1 MKSKWRI
8 LALISSLSLGMAGCG
23 VQTSPANPAIPSYS
37 AEAEALYLKRYN
49 SRGKSQ
55 ATALS
60 AYDTLGP
67 IYGTKAYQKLPTS
80 QNPTISPSAIK
91 KANDYV
97 AEMNTSAFIVWR
109 NGAVEHESYFGE
121 FNADSLI
128 VSKSLAKPI
137 SMLAVGRAIHEGHI
151 KSLEQSVSDFITEWK
166 GTEKEKILVRHLL
179 DMRAGLLPQGQ
190 SIEPEHILNRAYMHP
205 HHDEVIIHEYPL
217 THEPGT
223 RYEYANSTAELVAP
237 LIERATGTQY
247 EDWIGNEILTP
258 LGARDGQ
265 IWMNRLGGT
274 PHSGCCT
281 LLTADSYLRF
291 AILLLRDGKWEGKR
305 LLPVGFVDQVKKA
318 TPENPHT
325 GMGVYVAGPY
335 IEKRGPLNPEIKL
348 GQTLHSEP
356 YLAAD
361 LFMFDGNSH
370 QTAYIVP
377 SADMIILRTGNWVP
391 KDKVWDN
398 SQLPNILLRGIEFEA
413 GKAPAVQQ

>member
-1 MKSKWRI
+1 MKSSCQIKCI
-8 LALISSLSLGMAGCG
+8 LSALSLLLAGCG
-23 VQTSPANPAIPSYS
+23 VKTVTETAKIPTYS

-55 ATALS
+55 ATALK

-67 IYGTKAYQKLPTS
+67 LYGTKTYKKLPVTQTPS
-80 QNPTISPSAIK
+80 ISPGAIQ

-97 AEMNTSAFIVWR
+97 SKMNTSAFIIWR
-109 NGAVEHESYFGE
+109 KGAIEHEAYFGD

-137 SMLAVGRAIHEGHI
+137 SMLAIGRAIKEGHI
-151 KSLEQSVSDFITEWK
+151 KSLDQSVSDFVIEWK
-166 GTEKEKILVRHLL
+166 GGEKEKILVRHLL
-179 DMRAGLLPQGQ
+179 DMRSGFLPQGQ
-190 SIEPEHILNRAYMHP
+190 SLEPEHILNRAYMHP

-217 THEPGT
+217 THEPGS
-223 RYEYANSTAELVAP
+223 RYEYANSTAEMVAP
-237 LIERATGTQY
+237 LIERATGAQY
-247 EDWIGNEILTP
+247 EDWVGEEILKP
-258 LGARDGQ
+258 LGARDGE
-265 IWMNRLGGT
+265 IWMNRPGGT

-291 AILLLRDGKWEGKR
+291 AVLLLQDGKWNGKN
-305 LLPVGFVDQVKKA
+305 LLPEGFVTEVK
-318 TPENPHT
+318 TPTPQNPHT

-335 IEKRGPLNPEIKL
+335 VEKRGPLNPEKKL

-370 QTAYIVP
+370 QTAYIIP
-377 SADMIILRTGNWVP
+377 SADMVILRTGNWVP
-391 KDKVWDN
+391 KGKVWDN
-398 SQLPNILLRGIEFEA
+398 SQLPNILLKGIEFKE
-413 GKAPAVQQ
+413 GEEPVVQR

>member
-1 MKSKWRI
+1 MRWTSHI
-8 LALISSLSLGMAGCG
+8 LTLIASLPLGIVGCG
-23 VQTSPANPAIPSYS
+23 VQTSPVKSEIPSYS
-37 AEAEALYLKRYN
+37 DEAEALYLKRYKA
-49 SRGKSQ
+49 RGKSQ

-67 IYGTKAYQKLPTS
+67 IYGSKAYKKLPTS
-80 QNPTISPSAIK
+80 RNPTISQSSIQTAH
-91 KANDYV
+91 DYV
-97 AEMNTSAFIVWR
+97 AQMNTSAFIIWR
-109 NGAVEHESYFGE
+109 NGAIEHEAYFGD
-121 FNADSLI
+121 FDADALI
-128 VSKSLAKPI
+128 VSKSLAKPL
-137 SMLAVGRAIHEGHI
+137 SMLAVGRAIKEKHI
-151 KSLEQSVSDFITEWK
+151 KSLDQSVSDFITEWK
-166 GTEKEKILVRHLL
+166 GSEKEKILVRHLL
-179 DMRAGLLPQGQ
+179 DMRSGLLPQGQ
-190 SIEPEHILNRAYMHP
+190 ALEPEHILNRAYMHP

-237 LIERATGTQY
+237 LIERATGKQY
-247 EDWIGNEILTP
+247 EDWIGDEILKP

-265 IWMNRLGGT
+265 IWMNRPGGT

-291 AILLLRDGKWEGKR
+291 AILLLQDGEWGERR
-305 LLPVGFVDQVKKA
+305 LLPEGFVDEVKTA
-318 TPENPHT
+318 TPQNPHT

-335 IEKRGPLNPEIKL
+335 VEKRGPLNPEKKL

-370 QTAYIVP
+370 QTAFIIP

-413 GKAPAVQQ
+413 GKAPVAQQ

>member
-1 MKSKWRI
+1 MKSTYQI
-8 LALISSLSLGMAGCG
+8 LALVSSFSLGITGCNA
-23 VQTSPANPAIPSYS
+23 QTSSSNSAIPTYS

-67 IYGTKAYQKLPTS
+67 IHGTKAYEKLPKA
-80 QNPTISPSAIK
+80 QNTTISSAAIQ

-97 AEMNTSAFIVWR
+97 SEMNTSAFMIWR
-109 NGAVEHESYFGE
+109 NGAIEHEAYFDD

-137 SMLAVGRAIHEGHI
+137 SMLAVGRAIKEGHI
-151 KSLEQSVSDFITEWK
+151 TSLDQSVSDFITEWK
-166 GTEKEKILVRHLL
+166 GSEKEKILVRHLL

-247 EDWIGNEILTP
+247 ENWVGDEILKP

-265 IWMNRLGGT
+265 IWMNRPGGT

-291 AILLLRDGKWEGKR
+291 AILLLQNGEWDGKQ
-305 LLPVGFVDQVKKA
+305 LLPKEFVQQVKTA
-318 TPENPHT
+318 TPQNPHT
-325 GMGVYVAGPY
+325 GMGVYLAGPY

-370 QTAYIVP
+370 QTAYIIP
-377 SADMIILRTGNWVP
+377 SAGMIILRTGSWVP
-391 KDKVWDN
+391 KGKVWDN
-398 SQLPNILLRGIEFEA
+398 SQLPNILLKGIEFEA
-413 GKAPAVQQ
+413 GKVPVAQK

>member
-1 MKSKWRI
+1 MKSKWQI
-8 LALISSLSLGMAGCG
+8 LAMIGLLSLGVAGCG
-23 VQTSPANPAIPSYS
+23 IQTSPVKPDIPTYS

-67 IYGTKAYQKLPTS
+67 VFGTIDYQKLPLS
-80 QNPTISPSAIK
+80 QSPTISSKAIE

-97 AEMNTSAFIVWR
+97 AEMNTSAFVVWR
-109 NGAVEHESYFGE
+109 NGAIEHESYFGG
-121 FNADSLI
+121 FDADSLI

-137 SMLAVGRAIHEGHI
+137 SMLAVGRAIKEGHI
-151 KSLEQSVSDFITEWK
+151 ESLDQSVSDFITEWK

-190 SIEPEHILNRAYMHP
+190 SLEPEHILNRAYMHP

-237 LIERATGTQY
+237 LIERATGTPY
-247 EDWIGNEILTP
+247 EDWVGDEILKP

-265 IWMNRLGGT
+265 IWMNRPGGT

-291 AILLLRDGKWEGKR
+291 AILLLQDGEWDGKR
-305 LLPVGFVDQVKKA
+305 ILPLGFVDQVKTA
-318 TPENPHT
+318 TPQNSHT

-335 IEKRGPLNPEIKL
+335 IEKRGPLNPEKKL

-370 QTAYIVP
+370 QTAYIIP

-391 KDKVWDN
+391 KGKVWDN
-398 SQLPNILLRGIEFEA
+398 SHLPNILLSGIEFEA
-413 GKAPAVQQ
+413 GKAPVPQQ